1 MLIHI
6 LIIIIQQNTDMIMI
20 KNLKLSIIFFL
31 FLFTGSSI
39 SPGMQEPS
47 SSIFGGKNIYIKEKD
62 IFVPLIDIDES
73 VVSKLDSDFSYT
85 VSPGDVLTF
94 VVWGLDDIFPITN
107 LGVGYTNPQTSRTV
121 NTDGTIFFPYAGII
135 KVEGLSISEV
145 RNLVIELISDQF
157 VDPQIDITVTQ
168 YNQSRKAYLLGE
180 VYSPHSFYV
189 GIEKIS
195 ITDAIGTAKGLD
207 PRYSNA
213 KEVYLIRDKD
223 KPSIYKLNLQSPDKF
238 LLANEIYVRPGDII
252 YVSASG
258 VTKWNRFFAQ
268 IFPFAGFLN
277 QLDNINDD

>member
-1 MLIHI
+1 MLIHT
-6 LIIIIQQNTDMIMI
+6 LIIIIQQNTDMKMI
-20 KNLKLSIIFFL
+20 KNLKLFIIFFL
-31 FLFTGSSI
+31 FLFTGCSI

-73 VVSKLDSDFSYT
+73 VASELDSDFSYT

-223 KPSIYKLNLQSPDKF
+223 KPSIY
-238 LLANEIYVRPGDII
+238 
-252 YVSASG
+252 
-258 VTKWNRFFAQ
+258 
-268 IFPFAGFLN
+268 
-277 QLDNINDD
+277 